1 MISAS
6 TGASWGSLCYNTDTA
21 AGRCHGS
28 RGRLLEEA
36 SVSETDCIFCR
47 IAAGQIPADVVRD
60 DADTVAFRDLDP
72 KAPVH
77 VLVIPRRHIASVNDL
92 EAPDAGLMGA
102 LFVAAREVA
111 VAEGTAERGYRLV
124 MNTGTAAGQS
134 VPHVHLHVLGGREFA
149 WPPG

>member
-1 MISAS
+1 M
-6 TGASWGSLCYNTDTA
+6 
-21 AGRCHGS
+21 
-28 RGRLLEEA
+28 
-36 SVSETDCIFCR
+36 SETDCIFCR
-47 IAAGQIPADVVRD
+47 IAAGQIPADVVRE

-77 VLVIPRRHIASVNDL
+77 VLIVPRRHIASVNDI
-92 EAPDAGLMGA
+92 EASNAGLMGA
-102 LFVAAREVA
+102 LVVAASEVA
-111 VAEGTAERGYRLV
+111 AAEGVAERGYRLV